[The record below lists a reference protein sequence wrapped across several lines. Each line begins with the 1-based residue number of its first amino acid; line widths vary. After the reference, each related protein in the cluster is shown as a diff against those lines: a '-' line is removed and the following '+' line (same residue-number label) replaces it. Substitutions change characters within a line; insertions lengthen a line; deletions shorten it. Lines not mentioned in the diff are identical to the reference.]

1 MPMPFPR
8 WNTLEVPLENGWQCT
23 LVPGGQYRDAVW
35 SQQASGIKPYPLRK
49 PRWGWPDGR
58 DGTLSSRQSSTRT
71 PRCWRDDRERK
82 RWERDELERQR
93 DEDRGD
99 FYRYFRPK
107 DDLRTITGRRGLQTV
122 QEYLSDILDFAH
134 WNLPQTN
141 DDVRRVLCDVVR
153 GGRLVPYMDRE
164 WTQRP
169 RVFRLTP
176 APQSWQ
182 SASAS
187 GGGNANRPLTW
198 DQWVSFKAAQEGKT
212 AGAGSVLSTAFDA
225 PSQVAKAARGLT
237 QAVSSAASTSGEGG
251 GAGLLGF
258 VKTAAG
264 ALASGDDVSDSGTT
278 EGESTSLSDS
288 QPFDY
293 QPDSSSDDTQQFAA
307 RGVRLTGSEP
317 GGYRTNPNGVDV
329 DYFDSNGNLCAQY
342 HASHGEPHGHNFSDG
357 KRDNAHL
364 PMSPINCE

>member
-1 MPMPFPR
+1 M
-8 WNTLEVPLENGWQCT
+8 
-23 LVPGGQYRDAVW
+23 
-35 SQQASGIKPYPLRK
+35 
-49 PRWGWPDGR
+49 
-58 DGTLSSRQSSTRT
+58 RT
-71 PRCWRDDRERK
+71 PRVWRDEHERK

-99 FYRYFRPK
+99 FYRYFKPK
-107 DDLRTITGRRGLQTV
+107 DDLRTITGQRGLQTI
-122 QEYLSDILDFAH
+122 QEYLSDILDFTH

-141 DDVRRVLCDVVR
+141 ADVRRVLCDVVR
-153 GGRLVPYMDRE
+153 SGRLVPYMDRE

-176 APQSWQ
+176 APQFRQ

-198 DQWVSFKAAQEGKT
+198 DEWLAFKAAQEGKV
-212 AGAGSVLSTAFDA
+212 AGAGSALSTAFDV
-225 PSQVAKAARGLT
+225 PSQVAKAATGLT
-237 QAVSSAASTSGEGG
+237 QAVSGAASSSEGDG

-258 VKTAAG
+258 VASAAG
-264 ALASGDDVSDSGTT
+264 ALVGGDDDSDSRAVQ
-278 EGESTSLSDS
+278 GEQTSLGDS

-293 QPDSSSDDTQQFAA
+293 QPDRSIDDTQQFAA
-307 RGVRLTGSEP
+307 RGVHLTGNEP
-317 GGYRTNPNGVDV
+317 GGYRVNPNGVDV

-342 HASHGEPHGHNFSDG
+342 HASHGEPHGHNFFDG
-357 KRDNAHL
+357 KRDNAHV

>member
-23 LVPGGQYRDAVW
+23 LVPGGQYREAVW
-35 SQQASGIKPYPLRK
+35 SQQGSTIKPYPLRK

-93 DEDRGD
+93 DEDRSD

-107 DDLRTITGRRGLQTV
+107 DDLRTITGQRGLQTIR
-122 QEYLSDILDFAH
+122 EYLSDILDFAH
-134 WNLPQTN
+134 WNQPQTN

-153 GGRLVPYMDRE
+153 SGRLVPYMDRE

-176 APQSWQ
+176 APQFWQ

-198 DQWVSFKAAQEGKT
+198 DEWVAFKAAQEGKT
-212 AGAGSVLSTAFDA
+212 AGAGSALSAAFEA
-225 PSQVAKAARGLT
+225 SPQGAQAARGAAR
-237 QAVSSAASTSGEGG
+237 AVGSAARSSAGSG
-251 GAGLLGF
+251 GAGVFG
-258 VKTAAG
+258 VVETVAG
-264 ALASGDDVSDSGTT
+264 ALFGSGGADSSNGTT
-278 EGESTSLSDS
+278 PFGDAQPIEYSEESAGRDVIDL
-288 QPFDY
+288 
-293 QPDSSSDDTQQFAA
+293 AA
-307 RGVRLTGSEP
+307 RGVSEEDEAECFSQYERDLDLCEAL
-317 GGYRTNPNGVDV
+317 GGAMGGDRGKA
-329 DYFDSNGNLCAQY
+329 LCKQSAFQNY
-342 HASHGEPHGHNFSDG
+342 QQCRGY
-357 KRDNAHL
+357 
-364 PMSPINCE
+364 